1 MRRIFWLAVG
11 LGAGATGAVLAGR
24 CARQQAQRVAPSN
37 LARQLGR
44 TVQELGAVVADAG
57 REFSRAMAERESEIR
72 ASSER

>member
-24 CARQQAQRVAPSN
+24 WARQQAQRVAPSN